1 MRGQAYDGAGA
12 MAGSVSG
19 VAARIRSL
27 CPLAL
32 YTHCFSHKLNLVIVD
47 ACQVQA
53 VRNAMGIIMSK
64 VALFFENS
72 PKRQAALEEK
82 ISETE

>member
-1 MRGQAYDGAGA
+1 
-12 MAGSVSG
+12 MALEQQLACVSS
-19 VAARIRSL
+19 VAARIHSY

-53 VRNAMGIIMSK
+53 VRNAMGVISK

-72 PKRQAALEEK
+72 PNRKAALGERLQNRA
-82 ISETE
+82 T

>member
-1 MRGQAYDGAGA
+1 
-12 MAGSVSG
+12 MAGSVNG
-19 VAARIRSL
+19 VAARIQSL

-32 YTHCFSHKLNLVIVD
+32 YIHCFSHKLNLVIVD

-53 VRNAMGIIMSK
+53 IRNAMGVMSK
-64 VALFFENS
+64 VALFFKNS

-82 ISETE
+82 IWRPSSLTRRGIC